1 MFGVT
6 SVDQGGYTEG
16 RSRCVA
22 IVHGRFPQLHAV
34 LVLHLCNRQIL
45 PNLTLKHRPLYFC
58 LSPTKRND
66 AWGRGSVK

>member
-1 MFGVT
+1 MFSVT

-45 PNLTLKHRPLYFC
+45 PNLTLKHRPLYF
-58 LSPTKRND
+58 LPFAYETQRRL
-66 AWGRGSVK
+66 GRGSVK